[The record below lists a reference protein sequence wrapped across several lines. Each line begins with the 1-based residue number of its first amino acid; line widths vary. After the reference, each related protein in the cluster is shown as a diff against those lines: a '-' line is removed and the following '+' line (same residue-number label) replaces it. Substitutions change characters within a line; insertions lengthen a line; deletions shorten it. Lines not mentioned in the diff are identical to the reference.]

1 MNFDVFLFF
10 CKNGLILKQSYK
22 KEFNTKGADI
32 MLQYENE
39 ILLPDE
45 VCEILH
51 IGKNTLYKLLNNKE
65 LIGYRVGRNWK
76 IPKRAVV
83 NYIMRKTK
91 GE

>member
-1 MNFDVFLFF
+1 M
-10 CKNGLILKQSYK
+10 KQSYK